1 MAHSLIVG
9 MTESGK
15 STLGKQLSKL
25 HKSAGFGILVL
36 DPMNDPGWSADYKT
50 DDNDAFL
57 MRVWDS
63 ERCHVFVDEAGD
75 AIGRYDA
82 TMQQLATKSRHWGH
96 SCYFLTQ
103 RAAQLAFTV
112 RAQCRHVF
120 VFTSAKE
127 DCKILA
133 AEFNKPE
140 LLQANDLPQGEFFH
154 AQRYGPVERGKLW

>member
-15 STLGKQLSKL
+15 STLGKKLSQLQRA
-25 HKSAGFGILVL
+25 AGFGIIVL
-36 DPMNDPGWSADYKT
+36 DPMNDPGWDADYRSG
-50 DDNDAFL
+50 DPGEFL
-57 MRVWDS
+57 ARVWDS

-82 TMQQLATKSRHWGH
+82 TMQQLATKGRHWGH

-140 LLQANDLPQGEFFH
+140 LLEANSLAQGEFIH
-154 AQRYGPVERGKLW
+154 AQRYGNIERGKLW